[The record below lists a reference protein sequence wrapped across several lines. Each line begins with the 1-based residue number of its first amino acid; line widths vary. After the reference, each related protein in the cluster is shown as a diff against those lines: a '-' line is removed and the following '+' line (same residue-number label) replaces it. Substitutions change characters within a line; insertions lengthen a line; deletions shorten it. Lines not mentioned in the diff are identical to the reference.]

1 MIYRHEKVYCKTTS
15 TYAYNT
21 TAHKLHKHF
30 KNNKTIG
37 DGKCYFS
44 IPSCQNGWANG
55 NPWLGWET
63 KKGEGEVNF
72 GKIGVMSLLLT
83 L

>member
-37 DGKCYFS
+37 DGKWVFTIELYKNIHLEPLS
-44 IPSCQNGWANG
+44 
-55 NPWLGWET
+55 
-63 KKGEGEVNF
+63 
-72 GKIGVMSLLLT
+72 
-83 L
+83 